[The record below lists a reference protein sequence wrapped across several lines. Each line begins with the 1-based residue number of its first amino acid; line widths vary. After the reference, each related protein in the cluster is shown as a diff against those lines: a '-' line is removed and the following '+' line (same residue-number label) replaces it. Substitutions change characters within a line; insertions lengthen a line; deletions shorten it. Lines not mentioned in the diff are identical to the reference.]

1 MLLVRAFI
9 ACSLSSVLYPLALFD
24 KIKVSDLVDFFI
36 KQVLR
41 NVLSPPSLEAT
52 GAGKQELSLSP
63 ASRTKG
69 RARPHFCPCWSE
81 LVSLSP
87 QSSGTP
93 SALAMGLG
101 ASPES

>member
-24 KIKVSDLVDFFI
+24 KIKMSDLVDFFI

-41 NVLSPPSLEAT
+41 NVLSPPSLEAM
-52 GAGKQELSLSP
+52 GAGKQELSLGP

-69 RARPHFCPCWSE
+69 RARPHFLSMLVRAGLPQPSVLRHTLCPGHG
-81 LVSLSP
+81 P
-87 QSSGTP
+87 GGFT
-93 SALAMGLG
+93 
-101 ASPES
+101 